1 MSLLRLSDV
10 VSGAVCLVYDVA
22 MGKKASLERFG
33 SQVVYRSLARKAN
46 EMTSL
51 PPVSLPLVAENDLYT
66 GGIALADSKLRKK
79 SSNSATLHDGV
90 RATLS
95 SVATGYIMTASGL
108 ADKVLL

>member
-33 SQVVYRSLARKAN
+33 SQVAYRSLGRKAN

-51 PPVSLPLVAENDLYT
+51 PTVTLPLVSENDLYT
-66 GGIALADSKLRKK
+66 GGLALADSKLRKK
-79 SSNSATLHDGV
+79 NNNTTTLHDGV

-95 SVATGYIMTASGL
+95 SVATGYIMKSSGL
-108 ADKVLL
+108 TDKVLL